1 MAPFDANYATRDA
14 SAARNSIGRR
24 QFHSTGANTSS
35 TSGAAV
41 PTASGG
47 GGGSKMG
54 VVRVGL
60 GLLVMGDIARAYAS
74 PTSAAVVA
82 YPSGRGDERSVP
94 CRRGIVVSGSRRS
107 GESGGDGVRLGRGGA
122 RLAGGFVAP
131 GGSVSSEGRPRARR
145 KRASA
150 AASVPCSR
158 PMVVL
163 AQGQH
168 QNNPGGHQAMS
179 RRSAA
184 TISSTA
190 GMMSTITEAG
200 VCGGLPPSAT
210 PRAGTS
216 GAIRVPAAAGAGAMA
231 AGAAATAGVGA
242 SSNRRGGVSG
252 SGGGGRRG
260 GGGGRPTGA
269 PLASTKSGKRL
280 GVIRSAEEGGL
291 AGRRAKVK
299 AMYFRARE
307 LLHGSPPACEE
318 AIDVL
323 EQALKLDGRD
333 GHSWL
338 LLARTQERMG
348 EIDAARAVFK
358 RATNA
363 CPKNAHLWQAWGM
376 IEDKFGDVATARE
389 LFENGLKADP
399 GNPFVCHAWGL
410 MEQRDG
416 RIDSARD
423 IFLVKFILIF
433 LLKLMLNFVFSCSYD
448 EEEDDGGDGRITGA
462 KGGELASHDEARRL
476 FELGI
481 TADPAHGPLYNA
493 YGTMEAKRGNVEHAR
508 DVYKR
513 GIAARCNG
521 MASVWQGLG
530 ALEASVGNRDGAR
543 EIFLRGARESTDDVS
558 FLYHSLGSLELTA
571 MRLEDA
577 RTAFVEGIGRYP
589 KNTQLLLGAALAETK
604 MGNTDDGRDF
614 FRRAVQA
621 DPSHAHAWQAWGV
634 MEGRLG
640 NYEVARSLWES
651 GLKANPLHGPL
662 WQAYA
667 VMEESLGEPDRARKL
682 FSAGLER
689 CPEHVQLHQAWAV
702 MEGKEGDLSLARKLV
717 LDGLRADPYHGALWT
732 VYAIIERQD
741 GSDGKARKVLQLGIR
756 ACPDHGPLYR
766 SWAQLEFQAGNTADS
781 RRVFEKGIA
790 ACPTYSRLY
799 YAYGDM
805 EASMGNTEFLEKLTA
820 RGNAALLGAGCSPGE
835 LKDFNQQMEAFAV
848 RGRVGAVIDLG
859 PKEACTG
866 LTFVCLSRAKRLA
879 DLMVESMSFDRIG
892 KLGNSDTM
900 MARLREE
907 VRLVDLGQS
916 TRGRYTG
923 MGVFNAV
930 AAN

>member
-179 RRSAA
+179 RRSTA

-200 VCGGLPPSAT
+200 VCGGVRTGLSPLRAAGTSAADTAADTGVETDAGGATGAAAAASATATVTATGSPTNGELPPSAT

-299 AMYFRARE
+299 VGDRRGCF
-307 LLHGSPPACEE
+307 SDVCE
-318 AIDVL
+318 AAV
-323 EQALKLDGRD
+323 DG
-333 GHSWL
+333 
-338 LLARTQERMG
+338 E
-348 EIDAARAVFK
+348 
-358 RATNA
+358 
-363 CPKNAHLWQAWGM
+363 
-376 IEDKFGDVATARE
+376 
-389 LFENGLKADP
+389 
-399 GNPFVCHAWGL
+399 
-410 MEQRDG
+410 
-416 RIDSARD
+416 
-423 IFLVKFILIF
+423 
-433 LLKLMLNFVFSCSYD
+433 
-448 EEEDDGGDGRITGA
+448 
-462 KGGELASHDEARRL
+462 
-476 FELGI
+476 
-481 TADPAHGPLYNA
+481 
-493 YGTMEAKRGNVEHAR
+493 
-508 DVYKR
+508 
-513 GIAARCNG
+513 
-521 MASVWQGLG
+521 
-530 ALEASVGNRDGAR
+530 
-543 EIFLRGARESTDDVS
+543 
-558 FLYHSLGSLELTA
+558 
-571 MRLEDA
+571 
-577 RTAFVEGIGRYP
+577 
-589 KNTQLLLGAALAETK
+589 
-604 MGNTDDGRDF
+604 
-614 FRRAVQA
+614 
-621 DPSHAHAWQAWGV
+621 
-634 MEGRLG
+634 
-640 NYEVARSLWES
+640 
-651 GLKANPLHGPL
+651 
-662 WQAYA
+662 
-667 VMEESLGEPDRARKL
+667 
-682 FSAGLER
+682 
-689 CPEHVQLHQAWAV
+689 
-702 MEGKEGDLSLARKLV
+702 
-717 LDGLRADPYHGALWT
+717 
-732 VYAIIERQD
+732 ERQ
-741 GSDGKARKVLQLGIR
+741 GG
-756 ACPDHGPLYR
+756 
-766 SWAQLEFQAGNTADS
+766 
-781 RRVFEKGIA
+781 
-790 ACPTYSRLY
+790 
-799 YAYGDM
+799 
-805 EASMGNTEFLEKLTA
+805 
-820 RGNAALLGAGCSPGE
+820 RGWGGG
-835 LKDFNQQMEAFAV
+835 
-848 RGRVGAVIDLG
+848 G
-859 PKEACTG
+859 G
-866 LTFVCLSRAKRLA
+866 L
-879 DLMVESMSFDRIG
+879 
-892 KLGNSDTM
+892 
-900 MARLREE
+900 
-907 VRLVDLGQS
+907 
-916 TRGRYTG
+916 
-923 MGVFNAV
+923 
-930 AAN
+930 